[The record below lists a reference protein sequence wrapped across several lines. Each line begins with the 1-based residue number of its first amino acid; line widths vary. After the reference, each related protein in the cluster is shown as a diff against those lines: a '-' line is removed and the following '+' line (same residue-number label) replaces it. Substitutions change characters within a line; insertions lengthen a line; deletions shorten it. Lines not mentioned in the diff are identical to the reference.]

1 MADILEK
8 EQKLLHTLMMEMI
21 SFDTAEPKRIQHFL
35 TVHSLART
43 IAYTEN
49 ANTKAQ
55 IIIEAT
61 ALVHSIG
68 ALPAMRKHGTCNDS
82 LIDKE
87 SAKYA
92 RTMLSEIGFSEDT
105 TQRVVWLVEHFH
117 SYDEVKTFDHQ
128 VLTEAETLVKLY
140 EENASE
146 ESIRKALSTVFKT
159 ETGIELLYT
168 IYGL

>member
-1 MADILEK
+1 
-8 EQKLLHTLMMEMI
+8 MEMI

-68 ALPAMRKHGTCNDS
+68 ALPAMRKHGT
-82 LIDKE
+82 
-87 SAKYA
+87 
-92 RTMLSEIGFSEDT
+92 
-105 TQRVVWLVEHFH
+105 
-117 SYDEVKTFDHQ
+117 
-128 VLTEAETLVKLY
+128 
-140 EENASE
+140 
-146 ESIRKALSTVFKT
+146 
-159 ETGIELLYT
+159 
-168 IYGL
+168 